1 MRKPIVTLCL
11 TLAILFGKVVASEGG
26 DFKKGLNAY
35 DRGDYV
41 TALREWLPLAKQGNS
56 DAQHKL
62 GNMYSEG
69 RGVLPYNSMAIS
81 FS

>member
-1 MRKPIVTLCL
+1 MRKPIVTLYL
-11 TLAILFGKVVASEGG
+11 TLAVLHGKVVASEGG

-41 TALREWLPLAKQGNS
+41 TALREWSPLAKQGHS